1 MVVSASCKAGFR
13 WSGGCSVKISA
24 KSDAIMSVGW
34 GDEFVANFGD
44 IIV

>member
-1 MVVSASCKAGFR
+1 MAVLSYRGGFR
-13 WSGGCSVKISA
+13 CNGDCFEKISA
-24 KSDAIMSVGW
+24 KSGVIMSVGW